1 MMNLE
6 PNKTKNSV
14 KLGKTHVLGN
24 GGNCDGFGAE
34 KKPKKNSVKL
44 GKTHVLGRFEPHEN
58 KRYWDD
64 SKTR

>member
-34 KKPKKNSVKL
+34 KKTKKKL
-44 GKTHVLGRFEPHEN
+44 GKTR
-58 KRYWDD
+58 
-64 SKTR
+64 